1 MTYSS
6 RSLRLYLSNKTY
18 VVAVPVITLAAMV
31 LISVVIALVMGIVV
45 GLPLPAEA
53 EEGFRNNIGSLT
65 ALPGFL
71 ISLGA
76 LAVNR
81 NFAMALAFGSTR
93 RDFWCGT
100 ALGFT
105 ATSLVTALSAVVL
118 LALEK
123 ATNGWFV
130 HAHAFD
136 VAAMGN
142 GSYPKAFA
150 MTLMLAL
157 LSLFLGALFGTV
169 FRAFGAKATTIT
181 ASGLGRRPARA
192 LRGGRLAAGTGV
204 HVPRRLGPLGGRRG
218 PGGVRCRG
226 RRELVLREPPRHPL
240 RGVRRGGAGP
250 LPPGR
255 RARARGARPC
265 SRCRR
270 RSP

>member
-31 LISVVIALVMGIVV
+31 VISVLIALVMGIVV

-53 EEGFRNNIGSLT
+53 EEGFRNNVGSLT

-105 ATSLVTALSAVVL
+105 ATSVVTALAAVVL

-123 ATNGWFV
+123 ATHGWFV

-142 GSYPKAFA
+142 GNYLKTFA

-169 FRAFGAKATTIT
+169 FRAFGAAATTIT
-181 ASGLGRRPARA
+181 ATALGVAVMGIFALGVWQRERVLAYLADWGLWAVVAILAA
-192 LRGGRLAAGTGV
+192 LVAGVAASSYSANRLAT
-204 HVPRRLGPLGGRRG
+204 L
-218 PGGVRCRG
+218 
-226 RRELVLREPPRHPL
+226 
-240 RGVRRGGAGP
+240 
-250 LPPGR
+250 
-255 RARARGARPC
+255 
-265 SRCRR
+265 
-270 RSP
+270 

>member
-1 MTYSS
+1 MTYRS

-31 LISVVIALVMGIVV
+31 VISVLIALVMGIVV
-45 GLPLPAEA
+45 GLPLPVEA
-53 EEGFRNNIGSLT
+53 EEGFRNNVGSLT

-105 ATSLVTALSAVVL
+105 ATSVVTALSAVVL

-142 GSYPKAFA
+142 GSDPKTFA

-157 LSLFLGALFGTV
+157 LSLSSARCSAPCTARSALWPPPSP
-169 FRAFGAKATTIT
+169 RAPSAWPS
-181 ASGLGRRPARA
+181 SGSSPWVSGSGSA
-192 LRGGRLAAGTGV
+192 
-204 HVPRRLGPLGGRRG
+204 
-218 PGGVRCRG
+218 
-226 RRELVLREPPRHPL
+226 
-240 RGVRRGGAGP
+240 
-250 LPPGR
+250 
-255 RARARGARPC
+255 C
-265 SRCRR
+265 SRT
-270 RSP
+270 

>member
-45 GLPLPAEA
+45 GLPLPASA

-136 VAAMGN
+136 VSAMGN
-142 GSYPKAFA
+142 GSYPKTFA

-169 FRAFGAKATTIT
+169 FRAFGATATTIT
-181 ASGLGRRPARA
+181 ACALGVVVLVLFAVGVWQRAAVFSYLADWGLWAVVA
-192 LRGGRLAAGTGV
+192 LLGVLVAAVAASSYSANRLAT
-204 HVPRRLGPLGGRRG
+204 L
-218 PGGVRCRG
+218 
-226 RRELVLREPPRHPL
+226 
-240 RGVRRGGAGP
+240 
-250 LPPGR
+250 
-255 RARARGARPC
+255 
-265 SRCRR
+265 
-270 RSP
+270 